1 MRDIFSRI
9 FSSRISIV
17 LFLILILAATFAAYR
32 YFPRETIPQPE
43 FVCGGRNC
51 FGGCCVHGKCQLKGI
66 NIAGYTCLGENKW
79 ESPDKESI
87 SSGTP
92 YAVIDAVT
100 GKSPGPDKE
109 DSAAIVATV
118 GEERIFQKDVD
129 SELLFYPPQYN
140 PDVRKSL
147 IEKIS
152 SDSNLLQK
160 AAGEGV
166 ISLDETVYNS
176 PDKDYQKRLSL
187 VKEVKGIFDSRLSR
201 LSGTIVSI
209 WFYNEKIGPL
219 GYQKSKEMAYGKID
233 ALQRNVKKGTIT
245 MEEAID
251 IIKQDSE
258 LEQIDTSYESNA
270 SFRFDVR
277 EGEKISLD
285 PGFDSNIWKLP
296 EGEISDVYLVKDTP
310 NVNSPPIDAVFM
322 FAKIEDKKL
331 AENSIKEP

>member
-1 MRDIFSRI
+1 MRDFFARI
-9 FSSRISIV
+9 FSSRMAIV
-17 LFLILILAATFAAYR
+17 LFFLLILAASFAAYR

-43 FVCGGRNC
+43 FVCGGKNC
-51 FGGCCVHGKCQLKGI
+51 FGGCCVRGKCQLKGI

-87 SSGTP
+87 TSGTP
-92 YAVIDAVT
+92 YAVIDAVS
-100 GKSPGPDKE
+100 GKSSTPDKE
-109 DSAAIVATV
+109 DPSAIVATV
-118 GEERIFQKDVD
+118 GEEKIFQKDVD
-129 SELLFYPPQYN
+129 SELMFYPPQYN

-176 PDKDYQKRLSL
+176 VDKDYQKRLSL
-187 VKEVKGIFDSRLSR
+187 VKEVKGIFDSRLNS

-219 GYQKSKEMAYGKID
+219 GYEKSKEMAYVKID
-233 ALQRNVKKGTIT
+233 ALQRNVKNGNLT

-251 IIKQDSE
+251 IIKNDRE
-258 LEQIDTSYESNA
+258 LEQIDRSYKSNA

-285 PGFDSNIWKLP
+285 PQFDSLLWTHN
-296 EGEISDVYLVKDTP
+296 EGDISEVYLAKDMP
-310 NVNSPPIDAVFM
+310 SAGSPAIDAVFM
-322 FAKIEDKKL
+322 FAKIEKKKIQ
-331 AENSIKEP
+331 N